1 MGARCTVA
9 VVGSGISGLSAAWL
23 LAQRHDVT
31 LIEADRRLGGHSN
44 TVDAPGKIGPIP
56 VDTGF
61 IVYNTASYPNL
72 IALFEHL
79 GVPTAPT
86 EMSFAVSLDHGG
98 YEYAGSGLTSLFGQ
112 PSNLLRPSH
121 WRMIADTLRFFR
133 EARDLDLTGGE
144 DGLTLGQY
152 LANAGYSDAFIAR
165 HILPMAAAIWSTPS
179 RAVLDF
185 PVAAFVRFFANHGL
199 LQIKDRPEWRTVI
212 GGSREYV
219 MRLSAAFAG
228 ESLLGE
234 PALRITRA
242 GGGVIVTT
250 AKGARRFDACVIA
263 THGDDALRLL
273 ADPDGDERALLGAFQ
288 YAQNRAVLHSDAS
301 LMPRRRR
308 LWSSWNYLGQG
319 RGIDAAL
326 SVTYWMNNLQPLG
339 ETSGELFVT
348 LNPNRDI
355 AAERVVATFD
365 YAHPI
370 FDASAMRA
378 QRELWRLQGRRR
390 TWFCGSYFGYGFHE
404 DGLQSGLAAAE
415 DLGGVRRPWS
425 VPDESGRIHLRPT
438 DAPHNA
444 DAREAAE

>member
-1 MGARCTVA
+1 MYTRRTVA
-9 VVGSGISGLSAAWL
+9 VVGSGIAGLSAAWL
-23 LAQRHDVT
+23 LAKRHEVT

-44 TVDAPGKIGPIP
+44 TVDAPGRKGPIP

-79 GVPTAPT
+79 SVPTAPT
-86 EMSFAVSLDHGG
+86 HMSFAVSLDQGG

-112 PSNLLRPSH
+112 PSNILMPSH
-121 WRMIADTLRFFR
+121 WRMIADTFRFFR
-133 EARDLDLTGGE
+133 EARELDLSRADG
-144 DGLTLGQY
+144 GLTLGQY
-152 LANAGYSDAFIAR
+152 LERAGYSEAFIAR

-179 RAVLDF
+179 RAVLGF

-199 LQIKDRPEWRTVI
+199 LQIRDRPEWGTVV

-219 MRLSAAFAG
+219 NRLRAAFDG
-228 ESLLGE
+228 EILLGE
-234 PALRITRA
+234 PAVRIARSNGSVT
-242 GGGVIVTT
+242 VTT
-250 AKGARRFDACVIA
+250 SKGDRRFDACVVA
-263 THGDDALRLL
+263 THADDALRLL
-273 ADPDGDERALLGAFQ
+273 ADADAEERALLGSFR

-308 LWSSWNYLGQG
+308 LWSSWNYLGAG
-319 RGIDAAL
+319 HGIDASL

-339 ETSGELFVT
+339 ETDGDLFVS
-348 LNPNRDI
+348 LNPCRDI
-355 AAERVVATFD
+355 AAGRTIASFA
-365 YAHPI
+365 YSHPI

-378 QRELWRLQGRRR
+378 QQDLWRLQGRRQ

-415 DLGGVRRPWS
+415 DIGGVRRPWS
-425 VPDESGRIHLRPT
+425 VPNESGRVHLRPPSAT
-438 DAPHNA
+438 RRLDVP
-444 DAREAAE
+444 EAAE